1 MIVCVLGKP
10 AQVILLYLS
19 ACNIDKCNAFSEF
32 NTFFTFNA
40 FLTGLRASPQ
50 SFEMML
56 RNTVKSTFGGIF
68 RIISQANL
76 KGIIQDINRI
86 QEIFF
91 QKMFS
96 FTVLRGP
103 IRQRYYPVCMPV
115 PVRLSTDATR
125 AHGCRCRHLC
135 PYCYI
140 LQRMRFFRAGA
151 DPNCASP
158 RV

>member
-125 AHGCRCRHLC
+125 AHDFRYRRLC
-135 PYCYI
+135 PYSYTR
-140 LQRMRFFRAGA
+140 QKKRFSHVRA
-151 DPNCASP
+151 DPSYASP
-158 RV
+158 QA

>member
-19 ACNIDKCNAFSEF
+19 AGNIDKCNAFSEF

-40 FLTGLRASPQ
+40 FQTGLRASPQ

-56 RNTVKSTFGGIF
+56 RNAIKSTLGRIF

-76 KGIIQDINRI
+76 KGISQDINQI

-91 QKMFS
+91 QKNVFVHCVAGS
-96 FTVLRGP
+96 HP
-103 IRQRYYPVCMPV
+103 AKI
-115 PVRLSTDATR
+115 LSSVYAW
-125 AHGCRCRHLC
+125 ACSSV
-135 PYCYI
+135 
-140 LQRMRFFRAGA
+140 
-151 DPNCASP
+151 N
-158 RV
+158 